1 MFEELTSIDLG
12 ESRAN
17 TYKIHP
23 SVLVNIL
30 NVYYRNT
37 KKDFLIG
44 ILLGKTFP
52 DYVSVTNMIFVSHS
66 KKEDGSID
74 LMTEPAMKILEYMSH
89 IYNETKV
96 GWFITKKGMDREV
109 AGIHKHMSSL
119 LKSST
124 ANWAGPLCLLI
135 DASLDDGKI
144 HTKGY
149 TPQTNKLY
157 RDLFVMFQP
166 ATVRI
171 EMPAED
177 NLASK
182 RQLISEWH
190 PLRCSRPRAH
200 LQREGQGQQRLRAV
214 R

>member
-17 TYKIHP
+17 TFKLHP

-37 KKDFLIG
+37 KKDFLLG

-74 LMTEPAMKILEYMSH
+74 LMTEPAMKILDYMSL

-96 GWFITKKGMDREV
+96 GWFITKPSMDREV
-109 AGIHKHMSSL
+109 AGIHKHMASL

-135 DASLDDGKI
+135 DASLKDGRI

-166 ATVRI
+166 ATIRI

-177 NLASK
+177 VSASK
-182 RQLISEWH
+182 PSLSSERRS
-190 PLRCSRPRAH
+190 LRRS
-200 LQREGQGQQRLRAV
+200 
-214 R
+214 